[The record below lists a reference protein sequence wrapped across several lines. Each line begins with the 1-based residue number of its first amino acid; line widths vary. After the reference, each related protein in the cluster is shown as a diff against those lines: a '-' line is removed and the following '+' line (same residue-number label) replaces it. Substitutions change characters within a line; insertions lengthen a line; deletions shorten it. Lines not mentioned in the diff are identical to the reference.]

1 MICPFC
7 SEEIKDGAKK
17 CRYCWEFLKQTNVE
31 KENNNNKWNESA
43 EDKQLVPFVRW
54 IVQFW
59 IFLFLIIIFI
69 SLSKHSRIFT
79 ILTTIACV
87 RYTLCS
93 NKDEKNFDFKTY
105 IHSKRYKNTIRLIVG
120 WIIIIIFWWWSLSL
134 FLNTY
139 KSEKAEKEYKIAYEQ
154 APTPSIQINS
164 PEWELGDVYT
174 YKLQA
179 TIKDATEIIIDWESI
194 KTSNWEISKD
204 YTLESP
210 ELLIVISAKN
220 EYKSSS
226 YNVKISRNRTE
237 EEQAAYEEEQRIEAE
252 KKAKEEEE
260 KKQQIIANQKE
271 EIWEMRKKL
280 DTAPQSYSSVD
291 WIISTLNLF
300 ESTKAILN
308 IYNNSEYNEVKTS
321 RKNLETKLIST
332 QKKLYPILRT
342 QYCKI
347 INDQLRIDDYK
358 VKCNWTTI
366 TVIHHSFALN
376 KNISE
381 FHSAI
386 VTMLE
391 RLRFKR
397 ANYKRVD
404 SSYTEYT
411 YYTMDTPADWTIQ

>member
-7 SEEIKDGAKK
+7 GEEIKNGAKK
-17 CRYCWEFLKQTNVE
+17 CRYCWEFLEWDNKIVE
-31 KENNNNKWNESA
+31 KTEKKEKSSKEKTNNSKWLIQFVIFAVALILSITFSFSTRLFIPVVI
-43 EDKQLVPFVRW
+43 LVC
-54 IVQFW
+54 I
-59 IFLFLIIIFI
+59 
-69 SLSKHSRIFT
+69 
-79 ILTTIACV
+79 
-87 RYTLCS
+87 RYALCS
-93 NKDEKNFDFKTY
+93 KKDEKIIDFKAY
-105 IHSKRYKNTIRLIVG
+105 LKPERYKNIRR
-120 WIIIIIFWWWSLSL
+120 IILASVLVILFWRISISW
-134 FLNTY
+134 FAGQ
-139 KSEKAEKEYKIAYEQ
+139 KRQQKEQARYDA

-164 PEWELGDVYT
+164 PEWELGDVSTYT
-174 YKLQA
+174 LQA

-194 KTSNWEISKD
+194 ETNNWEISKD
-204 YTLESP
+204 YTLENP

-260 KKQQIIANQKE
+260 KKQQTIANQKE

-300 ESTKAILN
+300 ESAKAILN

-332 QKKLYPILRT
+332 QKKLFPILRT
-342 QYCKI
+342 EYCKI

-381 FHSAI
+381 FHSAVVI
-386 VTMLE
+386 MLE

-397 ANYKRVD
+397 ANYKWVD

-411 YYTMDTPADWTIQ
+411 YYTMDTPSDWTIQ

>member
-7 SEEIKDGAKK
+7 GEEIKDGAKK
-17 CRYCWEFLKQTNVE
+17 CRYCWEFLEWDNKIVE
-31 KENNNNKWNESA
+31 KTEKKEKSSKEKTNNSKWLIQFVIFAVALILSITFSFSTRLFIPVVI
-43 EDKQLVPFVRW
+43 LVC
-54 IVQFW
+54 I
-59 IFLFLIIIFI
+59 
-69 SLSKHSRIFT
+69 
-79 ILTTIACV
+79 
-87 RYTLCS
+87 RYALCS
-93 NKDEKNFDFKTY
+93 KKDEKIIDFKAY
-105 IHSKRYKNTIRLIVG
+105 LKPERYKNIRR
-120 WIIIIIFWWWSLSL
+120 IILASVLVILFWRISISW
-134 FLNTY
+134 FAGQ
-139 KSEKAEKEYKIAYEQ
+139 KRQQKEQARYDA

-164 PEWELGDVYT
+164 PEWELGDVSTYT
-174 YKLQA
+174 LQA

-194 KTSNWEISKD
+194 ETNNWEISKD
-204 YTLESP
+204 YTLENP

-260 KKQQIIANQKE
+260 KKQQTIANQKE

-300 ESTKAILN
+300 ESAKAILN

-332 QKKLYPILRT
+332 QKKLFPILRT
-342 QYCKI
+342 EYCKI

-381 FHSAI
+381 FHSAVVI
-386 VTMLE
+386 MLE

-397 ANYKRVD
+397 ANYKWVD

-411 YYTMDTPADWTIQ
+411 YYTMDTPSDWTIQ

>member
-7 SEEIKDGAKK
+7 GEEIKNGAKK
-17 CRYCWEFLKQTNVE
+17 CRYCWEFLEWDNKIVE
-31 KENNNNKWNESA
+31 KTEKKEKSSKEKTNNPKWLIQFVIFAVALILSITFSFSTRLFIPVVI
-43 EDKQLVPFVRW
+43 LVC
-54 IVQFW
+54 I
-59 IFLFLIIIFI
+59 
-69 SLSKHSRIFT
+69 
-79 ILTTIACV
+79 
-87 RYTLCS
+87 RYALCS
-93 NKDEKNFDFKTY
+93 KKDEKIIDFKAY
-105 IHSKRYKNTIRLIVG
+105 LKPERYKNIRR
-120 WIIIIIFWWWSLSL
+120 IILASVLVILFWRISISW
-134 FLNTY
+134 FAGQ
-139 KSEKAEKEYKIAYEQ
+139 KRQQKEQARYDA

-164 PEWELGDVYT
+164 PEWELGDVSTYT
-174 YKLQA
+174 LQA

-194 KTSNWEISKD
+194 ETNNWEISKD
-204 YTLESP
+204 YTLENP

-226 YNVKISRNRTE
+226 YNVNISRNRTE

-260 KKQQIIANQKE
+260 KKQQMITNQKE

-300 ESTKAILN
+300 ESAKAILN

-332 QKKLYPILRT
+332 QKKLFPILRT
-342 QYCKI
+342 EYCKI

-381 FHSAI
+381 FHSAVVI
-386 VTMLE
+386 MLE

-397 ANYKRVD
+397 ANYKWVD

-411 YYTMDTPADWTIQ
+411 YYTMDTPSDWTIQ

>member
-7 SEEIKDGAKK
+7 GEKIKDWAKK
-17 CRYCWEFLKQTNVE
+17 CRYCWEFLNENVE
-31 KENNNNKWNESA
+31 KNPTKNWNSTKEKKKLWKWG
-43 EDKQLVPFVRW
+43 KIFW
-54 IVQFW
+54 QFI
-59 IFLFLIIIFI
+59 IFLVLVSISI
-69 SLSKHSRIFT
+69 SLCDVSRFFVLIT
-79 ILTTIACV
+79 AVICAW
-87 RYTLCS
+87 YALCS
-93 NKDEKNFDFKTY
+93 RKDEKLIDFKACC
-105 IHSKRYKNTIRLIVG
+105 KPERYKKIARLIVWG
-120 WIIIIIFWWWSLSL
+120 IMILLFWWLWISNYSD
-134 FLNTY
+134 
-139 KSEKAEKEYKIAYEQ
+139 KKHEEKRIAAYNA

-164 PEWELGDVYT
+164 QEWELGDVNS

-179 TIKDATEIIIDWESI
+179 TIKDATEITIDWESI
-194 KTSNWEISKD
+194 ETSNWEISKD
-204 YTLESP
+204 YSLEQP
-210 ELLIVISAKN
+210 ELSIVISAKN
-220 EYKSSS
+220 EYKSNS
-226 YNVKISRNRTE
+226 YNVKVSRNRTE

-260 KKQQIIANQKE
+260 KKQQMITNQKE

-300 ESTKAILN
+300 ESAKAILN
-308 IYNNSEYNEVKTS
+308 IYNNSEYNDVKTS

-332 QKKLYPILRT
+332 QKKLFPTLRGE
-342 QYCKI
+342 YCKI

-366 TVIHHSFALN
+366 TIIHHSFALN

-381 FHSAI
+381 FHSAV
-386 VTMLE
+386 VTILE

-397 ANYKRVD
+397 ANYKWVD

-411 YYTMDTPADWTIQ
+411 YYTMDTPSDWTIQ

>member
-7 SEEIKDGAKK
+7 GEEIKNGAKK
-17 CRYCWEFLKQTNVE
+17 CRYCWEFLEWDNKIVE
-31 KENNNNKWNESA
+31 KTEKKEKSSKEKTNNSKWLIQFVIFAVALILSITFSFSTRLFIPVVI
-43 EDKQLVPFVRW
+43 LVC
-54 IVQFW
+54 I
-59 IFLFLIIIFI
+59 
-69 SLSKHSRIFT
+69 
-79 ILTTIACV
+79 
-87 RYTLCS
+87 RYALCS
-93 NKDEKNFDFKTY
+93 KKDEKIIDFKAY
-105 IHSKRYKNTIRLIVG
+105 LKPERYKNIRR
-120 WIIIIIFWWWSLSL
+120 IILASVLVILFWRISISW
-134 FLNTY
+134 FAGQTRQQ
-139 KSEKAEKEYKIAYEQ
+139 KEQARYDA

-164 PEWELGDVYT
+164 PEWELGDVSTYT
-174 YKLQA
+174 LQA

-194 KTSNWEISKD
+194 ETNNWEISKD
-204 YTLESP
+204 YTLENP

-260 KKQQIIANQKE
+260 KKQQTIANQKE

-300 ESTKAILN
+300 ESAKAILN

-332 QKKLYPILRT
+332 QKKLFPILRT
-342 QYCKI
+342 EYCKI

-381 FHSAI
+381 FHSAVVI
-386 VTMLE
+386 MLE

-397 ANYKRVD
+397 ANYKWVD

-411 YYTMDTPADWTIQ
+411 YYTMDTPSDWTIQ

>member
-7 SEEIKDGAKK
+7 GEEIKNGAKK
-17 CRYCWEFLKQTNVE
+17 CRYCWEFLEWDNKIVE
-31 KENNNNKWNESA
+31 KTEKKEKSSKEKTNNSKWLIQFVIFAVALILSITFSFSTRLFIPVVI
-43 EDKQLVPFVRW
+43 LVC
-54 IVQFW
+54 I
-59 IFLFLIIIFI
+59 
-69 SLSKHSRIFT
+69 
-79 ILTTIACV
+79 
-87 RYTLCS
+87 RYALCS
-93 NKDEKNFDFKTY
+93 KKDEKIIDFKAY
-105 IHSKRYKNTIRLIVG
+105 LKPERYKNIRR
-120 WIIIIIFWWWSLSL
+120 IILASVLVILFWWISISW
-134 FLNTY
+134 FAGQ
-139 KSEKAEKEYKIAYEQ
+139 KRQQKEQARYDA

-164 PEWELGDVYT
+164 PEWELGDVSTYT
-174 YKLQA
+174 LQA

-194 KTSNWEISKD
+194 ETNNWEISKD
-204 YTLESP
+204 YTLENP

-260 KKQQIIANQKE
+260 KKQQTIANQKE

-300 ESTKAILN
+300 ESAKAILN

-332 QKKLYPILRT
+332 QKKLFPILRT
-342 QYCKI
+342 EYCKI

-381 FHSAI
+381 FHSAVVI
-386 VTMLE
+386 MLE

-397 ANYKRVD
+397 ANYKWVD

-411 YYTMDTPADWTIQ
+411 YYTMDTPSDWTIQ